1 MRQYDRLLPYV
12 ASRDTDLLIAHWW
25 AKMERD
31 GDLPD
36 LFLPASQSLSGLYA
50 VLTGPRKSV
59 LYGVD
64 ISGIWA
70 AFWFEPVMSGVFMG
84 AWVAWERRHTR
95 RALDAFLQAW
105 ELALTHYTVV
115 LGITK
120 QREILSEHERLG
132 YTVLGL
138 LPEMWAGQDAWA
150 IALTRPAFAKT
161 LARFRRV
168 SARLET
174 VEEVT
179 AR

>member
-1 MRQYDRLLPYV
+1 MKQYERLLPYV

-36 LFLPASQSLSGLYA
+36 LFIASSQSLGALYRII
-50 VLTGPRKSV
+50 GPGKTL

-70 AFWFEPVMSGVFMG
+70 AFWFEPMMSGVFMG
-84 AWVAWERRHTR
+84 AWVAREHRHTR
-95 RALDAFLQAW
+95 RALDAILQAW
-105 ELALTHYTVV
+105 ELALIHHTVV
-115 LGITK
+115 IGITR
-120 QREILSEHERLG
+120 QYEILSEHERLG

-138 LPEMWAGQDAWA
+138 LPGIWDGKDAWA
-150 IALTRPAFAKT
+150 IALTRTAFVKT

-168 SARLET
+168 SARLEA
-174 VEEVT
+174 VEEVSRT
-179 AR
+179 